1 MSDAEAHNQLLR
13 HLKSGYMRMSPV
25 VEVFNR
31 ADWSLS
37 EWSSVAF
44 QERVFREIIND
55 PLLVRYPVTPTYRQL
70 FVSALLKRIEAVDG
84 AELCEELLD
93 AVLAAKTVVAND
105 TDATY
110 CYRVY
115 ELASG
120 ERFVVRTNANV
131 ISTTGLAMWDAGI
144 RLLEYSFI
152 HAAELTGLHL
162 LELGCGTA
170 LAALHWQR
178 HCRAVTLADYAP
190 QVLQNAQHN
199 MELPENGPC
208 NATAVR
214 YELLD
219 MARCTDDEL
228 AALVH
233 DVDVV
238 VAADVLYTEEL
249 VDCVSDVIF
258 RLLRQRPSAYVLL
271 AQTQRTRELVELFAS
286 RIAQHS
292 CLVVDDITESCASD
306 PILLD
311 IPFRSL
317 VRLLKIRITAQS
329 AQE

>member
-1 MSDAEAHNQLLR
+1 
-13 HLKSGYMRMSPV
+13 MRT
-25 VEVFNR
+25 R
-31 ADWSLS
+31 
-37 EWSSVAF
+37 
-44 QERVFREIIND
+44 RI
-55 PLLVRYPVTPTYRQL
+55 VTACTSWR
-70 FVSALLKRIEAVDG
+70 R
-84 AELCEELLD
+84 
-93 AVLAAKTVVAND
+93 
-105 TDATY
+105 
-110 CYRVY
+110 
-115 ELASG
+115 G

-144 RLLEYSFI
+144 RLLEYSVI
-152 HAAELTGLHL
+152 HAAELAGLHL

-208 NATAVR
+208 NAATVR

-228 AALVH
+228 AALVS

-249 VDCVSDVIF
+249 VECVSDVIL
-258 RLLRQRPSAYVLL
+258 RLLQQRPSAHVLL
-271 AQTQRTRELVELFAS
+271 AQTQRTRELVELFAN

-292 CLVVDDITESCASD
+292 CLVVDDITDACDSD

-317 VRLLKIRITAQS
+317 VRLLKIRFNPPPPT
-329 AQE
+329 QE